1 MPLERDNFANSDIY
15 HLSAPL
21 FFFQNPTAEMKP
33 MDELIKITLQQ
44 TNFSNVRL
52 ARIKKGS
59 ISSYINLNSYS
70 PVGFPRNY
78 S

>member
-1 MPLERDNFANSDIY
+1 
-15 HLSAPL
+15 
-21 FFFQNPTAEMKP
+21 MKT

-52 ARIKKGS
+52 ACIKKGS
-59 ISSYINLNSYS
+59 ISSYINLTSYS